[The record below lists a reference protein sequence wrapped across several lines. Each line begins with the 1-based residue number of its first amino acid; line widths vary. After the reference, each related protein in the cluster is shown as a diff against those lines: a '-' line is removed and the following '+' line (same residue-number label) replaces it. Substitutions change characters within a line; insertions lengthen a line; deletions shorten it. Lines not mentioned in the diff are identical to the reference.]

1 MRIVAAVATASAL
14 ATLIGPASP
23 AAARATKHTRAHVHC
38 TAAPG
43 GHGAKRQHS
52 HRCVVRHRSRARFA
66 IVNPF
71 HKAPVPGHRN
81 STPRGHFKPPTPGP
95 RTPGPT
101 AVHCDMF
108 ASPTGSDTQG
118 DGTVG
123 RPYSTL
129 VKLDDELAP
138 GQTGCLRGGT
148 YGNTGSSHDL
158 VHSGTPSGQ
167 ITITAYPG
175 ESPTVI
181 GWIGMEG
188 AYTTVSH
195 LSIDGSNT
203 RHQASG
209 RAGCSNVSAE
219 GLSIDGHNDVFE
231 YNNYFQSV
239 PSLRSVGLGLGWNG
253 SPDNTTIRFNKIHDV
268 GGCQAYDHLIYL
280 SHGNNVQ
287 IYDNWL
293 WNDPHGWGV
302 QLYPSPTNARV
313 WGNVIDAAGSGFTV
327 GDEQGGT
334 TSGNQIF
341 NNVVMNST
349 GLPNAGLSKG
359 VAISDYWGGSRGQ
372 SNTFSDNLSFDNP
385 GGVARVSNV
394 TVTGTTTADPRFVDA
409 PRHDYNLLAGST
421 ATRWSLWNGSAS

>member
-1 MRIVAAVATASAL
+1 
-14 ATLIGPASP
+14 
-23 AAARATKHTRAHVHC
+23 
-38 TAAPG
+38 
-43 GHGAKRQHS
+43 
-52 HRCVVRHRSRARFA
+52 
-66 IVNPF
+66 
-71 HKAPVPGHRN
+71 
-81 STPRGHFKPPTPGP
+81 
-95 RTPGPT
+95 
-101 AVHCDMF
+101 
-108 ASPTGSDTQG
+108 
-118 DGTVG
+118 
-123 RPYSTL
+123 
-129 VKLDDELAP
+129 
-138 GQTGCLRGGT
+138 
-148 YGNTGSSHDL
+148 
-158 VHSGTPSGQ
+158 
-167 ITITAYPG
+167 
-175 ESPTVI
+175 
-181 GWIGMEG
+181 
-188 AYTTVSH
+188 
-195 LSIDGSNT
+195 
-203 RHQASG
+203 
-209 RAGCSNVSAE
+209 VSAE

-409 PRHDYNLLAGST
+409 PRHDYNLLAGSA